1 MPNSPASLGLTSEL
15 VARFTAAQERLRK
28 TSIESG
34 ASAATTPSGGTPAVG
49 VSSSS
54 GLTALAKGLEGLDDR
69 LIHLAHAERGDD
81 APPIDLYRTTPTEH
95 GELVT
100 ATPEFVAY
108 MRRKFPGYG
117 VGVHG
122 SLPAPR
128 RQDPPV
134 GGGKG
139 DRSPLARFKNQAP

>member
-1 MPNSPASLGLTSEL
+1 MSNYPSSLGLTSEL
-15 VARFTAAQERLRK
+15 VARFTAAQERLKK
-28 TSIESG
+28 TSSESG
-34 ASAATTPSGGTPAVG
+34 ASAATIPSGGTPAVG
-49 VSSSS
+49 ASSSS
-54 GLTALAKGLEGLDDR
+54 GLTAVGKGLEDLDDR
-69 LIHLAHAERGDD
+69 LIHLAHAERGAD

-122 SLPAPR
+122 SLPAPS

-134 GGGKG
+134 GGGEAPKQP
-139 DRSPLARFKNQAP
+139 RYQRQAP

>member
-1 MPNSPASLGLTSEL
+1 MSNSPASLGLTPEL
-15 VARFTAAQERLRK
+15 VARFIAAQERLRK
-28 TSIESG
+28 TSTESG
-34 ASAATTPSGGTPAVG
+34 ASAATTLSGGTPAVAA
-49 VSSSS
+49 SSSS
-54 GLTALAKGLEGLDDR
+54 GLTAVAKGLEGLDDR

-81 APPIDLYRTTPTEH
+81 APPLDLYRTAPSEH

-134 GGGKG
+134 GGSEGPKQP
-139 DRSPLARFKNQAP
+139 RYQRRAP

>member
-1 MPNSPASLGLTSEL
+1 MSNCHVSPGLTSEL
-15 VARFTAAQERLRK
+15 VARFIAAQERWKK
-28 TSIESG
+28 TSSESG
-34 ASAATTPSGGTPAVG
+34 ASVATTRCGGTPAAVA
-49 VSSSS
+49 SSSS
-54 GLTALAKGLEGLDDR
+54 GLTAVAKGLEDLDDR
-69 LIHLAHAERGDD
+69 LIHLAHAERGAD

-128 RQDPPV
+128 RQGSPV
-134 GGGKG
+134 GGKPTKL
-139 DRSPLARFKNQAP
+139 DRFKAP

>member
-1 MPNSPASLGLTSEL
+1 MLNSHVSPGLTSEL
-15 VARFTAAQERLRK
+15 VARFTAAQQRWRQ

-34 ASAATTPSGGTPAVG
+34 VSAATTPSGGTPAVG
-49 VSSSS
+49 GSSSS
-54 GLTALAKGLEGLDDR
+54 GLTAVAKGLEGLDDR

-117 VGVHG
+117 VGLHG
-122 SLPAPR
+122 SLPAPC

-134 GGGKG
+134 GGGE
-139 DRSPLARFKNQAP
+139 APKQPRYQRRAP